1 MVSGRETLADI
12 DQAVTQA
19 RAAIASLE
27 SRVESVNGKVG
38 ELRRAQTQDYRDL
51 AGVRLGL
58 IADTATVQLLDRAER
73 QVLALLAQRNGAV
86 GDLDRQIQAASL
98 ALQTLETERGAQAE
112 RVNAAAEVVDAAE
125 AKTQSRLD
133 ADSAYQAQ
141 REKAQES
148 ERVAQHAEEKA
159 TRSEEEREQK
169 GAAYRADPLF
179 MYLWGRDFGLPIY
192 KPRGLIRMLDAWVGR
207 LIGFADARANYS
219 RLNEI
224 PQRLREHAEGLKA
237 SAQKAFDTLK
247 SLDAAAREADGI
259 PALEGTVAKEQV
271 ELDAIDDRIAKA
283 ESDHQALLTRKA
295 QFAAGEDEYSR
306 KAIDYLAAE
315 LGRDDLMEL
324 RREALNTPLPED
336 DLIVTRM
343 LQREDERRQAES
355 SIQALKETMQQHQ
368 RRLLD
373 LEGLRA
379 DFKRSR
385 YDRAGSTFGDKAM
398 IAMVLGQFL
407 SGMLDR
413 QNLWRILQE
422 QQRYRPQRSDPTFGS
437 GGFGRGTVWGGGMGD
452 LGDIF
457 GGRRGG
463 GGGFGGGG
471 GGGGGGFHTGGG
483 F

>member
-27 SRVESVNGKVG
+27 SRVESVNGKLG

-51 AGVRLGL
+51 ARVRLGL
-58 IADTATVQLLDRAER
+58 IADTATVQLLDRAEQ
-73 QVLALLAQRNGAV
+73 QVLALLDDRQGAV
-86 GDLDRQIQAASL
+86 ADLDSQIQAANL
-98 ALQTLETERGAQAE
+98 ALQTLETERAAQAE
-112 RVNAAAEVVDAAE
+112 RVNGAAEVVDAAE

-133 ADSAYQAQ
+133 ADPPYQAQ
-141 REKAQES
+141 REAAQEA

-159 TRSEEEREQK
+159 TRSEEELEQK
-169 GAAYRADPLF
+169 GAAYRADALF
-179 MYLWGRDFGLPIY
+179 MYLWGRDFGLPTY

-207 LIGFADARANYS
+207 LIGFADARANFS

-224 PQRLREHAEGLKA
+224 PQRLREHADGLKA
-237 SAQKAFDTLK
+237 AAQTAFEVLK
-247 SLDAAAREADGI
+247 SLDTAARVADGI
-259 PALEGTVAKEQV
+259 PALEGAVAEEQV
-271 ELDAIDDRIAKA
+271 KLDAIDDRIAEA
-283 ESDHQALLTRKA
+283 ESDHRTLTVRKSL
-295 QFAAGEDEYSR
+295 FAAGEDEYTR

-324 RREALNTPLPED
+324 RREALSTPLPED
-336 DLIVTRM
+336 DLIVSRM

-355 SIQALKETMQQHQ
+355 SIEGLKETVLQHQ

-385 YDRAGSTFGDKAM
+385 YDRTGSIFGDDAL
-398 IAMVLGQFL
+398 IAVLLGQFL
-407 SGMLDR
+407 NGMLDR

-422 QQRYRPQRSDPTFGS
+422 QQRYRPQHSDPTFGS
-437 GGFGRGTVWGGGMGD
+437 GGFGRGTIWGGGMGD

-457 GGRRGG
+457 GGRRGRG
-463 GGGFGGGG
+463 GGVGGGSGGGFR
-471 GGGGGGFHTGGG
+471 TGGG